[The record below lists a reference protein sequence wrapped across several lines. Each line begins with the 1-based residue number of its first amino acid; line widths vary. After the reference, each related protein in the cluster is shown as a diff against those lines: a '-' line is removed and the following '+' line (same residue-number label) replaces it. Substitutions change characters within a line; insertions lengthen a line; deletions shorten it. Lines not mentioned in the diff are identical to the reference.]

1 MKILNYSNLIDPL
14 LKDLRAFV
22 VKFIGIKEGDRVL
35 DICCGTGDQVFYYAK
50 TGAIVAGIDLNPE
63 MIEMAQNGQKRY
75 GLKDVYFQGADAVDL
90 PFEDSIFDVASI
102 SLALHEIEKDKRDK
116 IISEMKRVTK
126 KDGSLIFIDFSVPM
140 PPTVVSYLIKAVEYF
155 AGKNHNENFKNYFQK
170 GGLPI
175 LLERNK
181 LKEEK
186 IDYLKDGLLTIIKT
200 KNS

>member
-35 DICCGTGDQVFYYAK
+35 DICCGTGDQVFCYAK

-63 MIEMAQNGQKRY
+63 MIEIAMKGQKRY
-75 GLKDVYFQGADAVDL
+75 GFNNVYFQGADGVDL
-90 PFEDSIFDVASI
+90 PFEDSIFDMASI
-102 SLALHEIEKDKRDK
+102 SLSLHEIARDKRDK

-140 PPTVVSYLIKAVEYF
+140 PPIIVSYLIKAVEYF
-155 AGKNHNENFKNYFQK
+155 AGKNHHQNFKDYFKQ

>member
-35 DICCGTGDQVFYYAK
+35 DIGCGTGDQVFYYAK

-63 MIEMAQNGQKRY
+63 MIEIAMKGQKRY
-75 GLKDVYFQGADAVDL
+75 GFNNVYFQGADAVDL

-102 SLALHEIEKDKRDK
+102 SLSLHEIARDGRDK

-140 PPTVVSYLIKAVEYF
+140 PPIVVSYLIKAVEYF